1 MASGVIAAGVAGGR
15 AAASSKSK
23 DRNYHLFAAQVRAR
37 RGPAPEIYFAKNI
50 DNSRVVKMIDPQR
63 TREIRMFFAAVSILF
78 MFAMVYTWQHFS
90 AIEYGYR
97 IEAAKQQKEVL
108 VQKNHE
114 LQLQEA
120 SLRDPRRIDH
130 LARRMGLIAPQASQ
144 MQPLDHQDLPGAPE
158 MARADAPALTTP

>member
-1 MASGVIAAGVAGGR
+1 MASGVIAAGVAGTK
-15 AAASSKSK
+15 AAVR

-50 DNSRVVKMIDPQR
+50 DNSRVVKMMDPQR
-63 TREIRMFFAAVSILF
+63 AKEIRMFFGAVCILF

-114 LQLQEA
+114 LQVQEA
-120 SLRDPRRIDH
+120 SLRDPQRIDH
-130 LARRMGLIAPQASQ
+130 LARRMGMIAPQASQ
-144 MQPLDHQDLPGAPE
+144 MQMLDHQDQPGGPE
-158 MARADAPALTTP
+158 MARVDSAEMAIP